1 MKKASAGRVFRDKGE
16 ARAWAKA
23 AGGATGE
30 ESAAIQKRLLAQE
43 WFWMTTPL
51 GCYRAASGEV
61 GTDKIW
67 RAAEER
73 GWETAAP
80 AGVGDGY
87 VWRSAGG
94 AWKAGAHG
102 IEEPEG
108 GEEISAGALRAVVVP
123 GLAFDAAGTRLGHG
137 KGHFD
142 RLLAGAEGV
151 LKIGLCPESRL
162 AGELPREA
170 HDAAVDV
177 VVTERRTLYAPGA
190 EERLARWFGGR

>member
-1 MKKASAGRVFRDKGE
+1 MA
-16 ARAWAKA
+16 
-23 AGGATGE
+23 
-30 ESAAIQKRLLAQE
+30 
-43 WFWMTTPL
+43 TPL
-51 GCYRAASGEV
+51 GCYRGVAGEV
-61 GTDKIW
+61 ATDAIW
-67 RAAEER
+67 RAAAER

-80 AGVGDGY
+80 AGAGDGY

-94 AWKAGAHG
+94 AWTAGAHG

-108 GEEISAGALRAVVVP
+108 GEEVAAAALRAVVVP
-123 GLAFDAAGTRLGHG
+123 GLAFDVRGTRLGHG

-142 RLLAGAEGV
+142 RLLAGAEGA
-151 LKIGLCPESRL
+151 LKIGLCTESRL

-190 EERLARWFGGR
+190 EEKLARWFGGA